1 MASDIK
7 IKDPIIGRIMLLDY
21 ELMLEYVK
29 EQVNQYDSENEE
41 VELLISSLKDYQN
54 DKITF
59 NQLWEVFK
67 KYGYKAEKPDT
78 ISNDVDYGE
87 IATFDEINSITEDDI
102 RPYKLGYKFNG
113 RPAHPEYFNLEIK
126 KGDKFKG
133 TKDIIKGTTKI
144 NTPKIGGQKI
154 KFIFNTDNRSEDG
167 IDFWIELKGSQPF
180 NDSFELRIIDSD
192 GDKFSLMNY
201 GILLENLI
209 KLAREDNQYEMAIAN
224 GFIGIEGDFC
234 EENQQIL
241 TNEEINIFKTY
252 VRGFIEALE
261 GSGQYE
267 NEFNRLY
274 GKSETQP
281 SNKKGCFGVILF
293 PLITL
298 LGLISWIIFS

>member
-7 IKDPIIGRIMLLDY
+7 IKDPVTGRIMLLEF

-29 EQVNQYDSENEE
+29 EQVNQYDSENE

-67 KYGYKAEKPDT
+67 KNGYKAEKPDT
-78 ISNDVDYGE
+78 ISNEVDYGE

-113 RPAHPEYFNLEIK
+113 SPAHPEYFNLEIK

-144 NTPKIGGQKI
+144 STPKVGGQKI

-167 IDFWIELKGSQPF
+167 IDFWIELKGSQPI
-180 NDSFELRIIDSD
+180 NDTFELRIIDSD
-192 GDKFSLMNY
+192 GDRFSLKNY

-224 GFIGIEGDFC
+224 GFVGSEGDFY
-234 EENQQIL
+234 ERNQQIL
-241 TNEEINIFKTY
+241 TSEEINIFKTY

-267 NEFNRLY
+267 NEFNSLY